1 MCPLGITEEVLVICS
16 VVNNDYKQNSRLLYI
31 FFSNKSFGQLI
42 DISSKN
48 FIFLRTFN
56 YYILK
61 YGLLIKLLS
70 C

>member
-1 MCPLGITEEVLVICS
+1 MRLLGITEEVLVICS

>member
-1 MCPLGITEEVLVICS
+1 MRPLGITEEVLVICS

-56 YYILK
+56 YYILR